1 MIEVELSQLEA
12 TLVMRTST
20 AGAVAARGSMPIAAY
35 TLVFEVVGDVRE
47 NQVTSSLPLASA
59 ARTAGMKFRAP
70 ATGWS
75 TSIGVDWTGASVL
88 RPKLCSRTSPSGW

>member
-1 MIEVELSQLEA
+1 MSEVELSQLEA
-12 TLVMRTST
+12 TLVMRVSA

-35 TLVFEVVGDVRE
+35 TSVLEVVEDLRE

-70 ATGWS
+70 ATGLSAS
-75 TSIGVDWTGASVL
+75 TGGDWPGASL
-88 RPKLCSRTSPSGW
+88 PRLKLCSRTSPSGW